1 MNKKEFFAALR
12 RALAALPDEE
22 RDNVIKYYEDY
33 FLDAEGESDEEII
46 RGLGDPQKIAED
58 ILRDYRELQP
68 RSGSSASGGAKTAA
82 RRTGI
87 SPWLLIVLVLL
98 AVPTALLFGIP
109 LAGGLLGV
117 IVGLVGAVVGVIVA
131 AVVTLAA
138 LPAGLVLAGLA
149 LCFFSF
155 FVWATPASAVLT
167 LGVGLVLLAAGGL
180 VALLII
186 KILRLVV
193 PPVCRGIVNGIR
205 WICGKIRGVFR

>member
-12 RALAALPDEE
+12 RALSALPAEE

-68 RSGSSASGGAKTAA
+68 RPGTSSGSTGKTAA
-82 RRTGI
+82 RRKGI
-87 SPWLLIVLVLL
+87 NPWLLLVLVLL
-98 AVPTALLFGIP
+98 AIPTILLLGIP
-109 LAGGLLGV
+109 LAGGLLGLG
-117 IVGLVGAVVGVIVA
+117 IGLIGTVVGVVVA
-131 AVVTLAA
+131 AAAVLAV
-138 LPAGLVLAGLA
+138 LPAGLVLTGVT

-155 FVWATPASAVLT
+155 FVWATPPSAVLT
-167 LGVGLVLLAAGGL
+167 LGVGLMLLALGGL

-186 KILRLVV
+186 KILRLLV
-193 PPVCRGIVNGIR
+193 PPVCRGIVNAFR
-205 WICGKIRGVFR
+205 WGFGKIRGLFR